1 MLKIENSEV
10 FGWESAIRGMR
21 NPMNSWDKSDSH
33 FTCKT
38 CLCAD
43 CLYNDKDECG
53 QDALFIGKNDLKLMK
68 SLSKAGNDHAKFL
81 RMINVTCDITA
92 PRFWWEQFSTY
103 RVGVVQNS
111 TSTMH
116 RLTHKVFEVSDFS
129 CEHLRGYSSTHK
141 TFIPPLRE
149 DEEVWRVFRD
159 TNYEI
164 SSEGRVKVK
173 YNQHHFEDGKRGYY
187 EREVVGSKH
196 QDGYLFVTINNKQYP
211 KHRLVAE
218 LFIDNPDNKPFINHI
233 DGNKQNNRAENLEW
247 CTHAENI
254 EHSYKNGLQ
263 GKPVKTNESKLLHLI
278 PKVQEMYSLG
288 LSKRK
293 IASELGIS
301 HPSVTYLLEYEEPKN
316 EFNELLGTINRLN
329 VLREEY
335 LDTGDKEVWRNMIEL
350 LPQSYN
356 QKRTVQ
362 FNYQVLKNI
371 YKSRKGHKL
380 DEWQTFREWCETLPY
395 FVEICGE

>member
-1 MLKIENSEV
+1 MITIKNTDV
-10 FGWESAIRGMR
+10 YGWESAIRGMR
-21 NPMNSWDKSDSH
+21 SPMNSWNKSDSEKGEPDM
-33 FTCKT
+33 FEN
-38 CLCAD
+38 CAN
-43 CLYNDKDECG
+43 CTVGEFFVG
-53 QDALFIGKNDLKLMK
+53 ENDLKLMK

-129 CEHLRGYSSTHK
+129 CEHLRSYSSTHK
-141 TFIPPLRE
+141 NFIPPLRE

-187 EREVVGSKH
+187 EREVVGSEH

-263 GKPVKTNESKLLHLI
+263 GKPVKTNESRLLHLI

-335 LDTGDKEVWRNMIEL
+335 LDTGDKGVWRNMIEL

-362 FNYQVLKNI
+362 LNYQVLKNI

-380 DEWQTFREWCETLPY
+380 EEWQTFREWCETLPY